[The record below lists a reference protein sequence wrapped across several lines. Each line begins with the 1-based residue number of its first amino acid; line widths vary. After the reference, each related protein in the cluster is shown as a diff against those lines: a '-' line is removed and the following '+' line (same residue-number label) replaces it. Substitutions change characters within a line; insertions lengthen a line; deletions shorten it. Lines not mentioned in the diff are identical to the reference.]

1 MTSITKLPFL
11 GKAEDGKEDKR
22 DRDED
27 LPLGGQ
33 EGVSWKQ
40 LSGQADKMKP

>member
-22 DRDED
+22 DRNED

-33 EGVSWKQ
+33 GGLAGSNCQ
-40 LSGQADKMKP
+40 DKLIK